1 MYTDLQKLFPFLEP
15 ALIDEI
21 KNIGSIRS
29 IKAGDMLVKT
39 GQFMPN
45 TQLVAEG
52 LVKVYRED
60 SDGHEFFMY
69 YLKPGQACALTLNCA
84 IRQLDSPVMA
94 KAVQD
99 TELITL
105 PVKDVDRWMQQYHS
119 WSHFVLDSYRQR
131 YMDLIDAFD
140 QVAFRHMDERLRVY
154 LKKHSEQLKTSDIHI
169 THQEIANEL
178 NSSREVIS
186 RLLKKME
193 ENGEIVLHRYHLEIV
208 KLDKE

>member
-1 MYTDLQKLFPFLEP
+1 MQADIHKLFSTLEP
-15 ALIDEI
+15 ALIEEI
-21 KNIGSIRS
+21 KNLGSIRS
-29 IKAGDMLVKT
+29 VKAGDMLVKT

-60 SDGHEFFMY
+60 QDGHEFFMY

-99 TELITL
+99 TQLIAL
-105 PVKDVDRWMQQYHS
+105 PVQDVDRWMQQYHT

-140 QVAFRHMDERLRVY
+140 QVAFRHMDERLRIY
-154 LKKHSEQLKTSDIHI
+154 LRIHSEQLKTKDIYL

-193 ENGEIVLHRYHLEIV
+193 ENGDIILHRYHLELV
-208 KLDKE
+208 KL

>member
-1 MYTDLQKLFPFLEP
+1 MHADIQRLFPTLEP
-15 ALIDEI
+15 ALIEEI
-21 KNIGSIRS
+21 RNLGSIRKVKS
-29 IKAGDMLVKT
+29 GDMLVKT

-45 TQLVAEG
+45 TQLVADG

-60 SDGHEFFMY
+60 LDGHEFFMY
-69 YLKPGQACALTLNCA
+69 YLQPGQACALTLNCA

-105 PVKDVDRWMQQYHS
+105 PVNDVERWMQQYHS

-140 QVAFRHMDERLRVY
+140 QVAFRHMDERLRIY
-154 LKKHSEQLKTSDIHI
+154 LKKHSQQMKTNDIHI

-178 NSSREVIS
+178 NSSREVVS

-193 ENGEIVLHRYHLEIV
+193 ENGEIVLHRYHLELV
-208 KLDKE
+208 KL

>member
-1 MYTDLQKLFPFLEP
+1 MQADIHKLFPTLEP
-15 ALIDEI
+15 ALIEEI
-21 KNIGSIRS
+21 KNLGSIRS
-29 IKAGDMLVKT
+29 VKAGDMLVKT

-60 SDGHEFFMY
+60 QDGHEFFMY

-99 TELITL
+99 TQLIAL
-105 PVKDVDRWMQQYHS
+105 PVQDVDRWMQQYHT

-140 QVAFRHMDERLRVY
+140 QVAFRHMDERLRIY
-154 LKKHSEQLKTSDIHI
+154 LRIHSEQLKTKDIYL

-193 ENGEIVLHRYHLEIV
+193 ENGDIILHRYHLELV
-208 KLDKE
+208 KL

>member
-1 MYTDLQKLFPFLEP
+1 MQADIHKLFPSLEP
-15 ALIDEI
+15 ALLEEI
-21 KNIGSIRS
+21 KSLGSIRS
-29 IKAGDMLVKT
+29 VKAGDMLVKT

-45 TQLVAEG
+45 TQLVADG

-60 SDGHEFFMY
+60 RDGHEFFMY
-69 YLKPGQACALTLNCA
+69 YLQPGQACALTLNCA

-105 PVKDVDRWMQQYHS
+105 PVHDVDRWMQQYHS
-119 WSHFVLDSYRQR
+119 WSNFVLDSYRQR

-140 QVAFRHMDERLRVY
+140 QVAFRHMDERLRIY
-154 LKKHSEQLKTSDIHI
+154 LKKHSEQLKTTDLHI

-193 ENGEIVLHRYHLEIV
+193 ENGEIVLHRYHLELV
-208 KLDKE
+208 KL

>member
-1 MYTDLQKLFPFLEP
+1 MQVDIQKLFPTLEP
-15 ALIDEI
+15 SLVEEI
-21 KNIGSIRS
+21 RNIGSIRS
-29 IKAGDMLVKT
+29 VLAGEMLVKT
-39 GQFMPN
+39 GQFMGN
-45 TQLVAEG
+45 TQLVAKG

-60 SDGHEFFMY
+60 KDGHEFFMY

-105 PVKDVDRWMQQYHS
+105 PVNVVDRWMQQYYS

-140 QVAFRHMDERLRVY
+140 QVAFRHMDERIRIY
-154 LKKHSEQLKTSDIHI
+154 IKKHSEQLKTNDIHI

-186 RLLKKME
+186 RLLKRME
-193 ENGEIVLHRYHLEIV
+193 ENGEIILHRYHLEIV
-208 KLDKE
+208 SLDN

>member
-1 MYTDLQKLFPFLEP
+1 MQVDIQKLFPTLEP
-15 ALIDEI
+15 SLVEEI
-21 KNIGSIRS
+21 RNIGSIRS
-29 IKAGDMLVKT
+29 VLAGEMLVKT
-39 GQFMPN
+39 GQFMGN
-45 TQLVAEG
+45 TQLVAKG

-60 SDGHEFFMY
+60 KDGHEFFMY

-94 KAVQD
+94 KAMQD

-105 PVKDVDRWMQQYHS
+105 PVNVVDRWMQQYYS

-140 QVAFRHMDERLRVY
+140 QVAFRHMDERIRIY
-154 LKKHSEQLKTSDIHI
+154 LKKHCEQLKTNDIHI

-186 RLLKKME
+186 RLLKRME
-193 ENGEIVLHRYHLEIV
+193 ENGEIILHRYHLEIV
-208 KLDKE
+208 SLDR

>member
-1 MYTDLQKLFPFLEP
+1 MQVDIQKLFPTLEP
-15 ALIDEI
+15 SLVEEI
-21 KNIGSIRS
+21 RNIGSIRS
-29 IKAGDMLVKT
+29 VLAGEMLVKT
-39 GQFMPN
+39 GQFMGN
-45 TQLVAEG
+45 TQLVAKG

-60 SDGHEFFMY
+60 KDGHEFFMY

-105 PVKDVDRWMQQYHS
+105 PVNVVDRWMQQYYS

-140 QVAFRHMDERLRVY
+140 QVAFRHMDERIRIY
-154 LKKHSEQLKTSDIHI
+154 IKKHSEQLKTNDIHI

-186 RLLKKME
+186 RLLKRME
-193 ENGEIVLHRYHLEIV
+193 ENGEIILHRYHLEIV
-208 KLDKE
+208 SLDR

>member
-1 MYTDLQKLFPFLEP
+1 MQADIHKLFPTLEP
-15 ALIDEI
+15 ALIEEI
-21 KNIGSIRS
+21 KNLGSIRS
-29 IKAGDMLVKT
+29 VKAGDMLVKT

-60 SDGHEFFMY
+60 QDGHEFFMY

-94 KAVQD
+94 KAVQN
-99 TELITL
+99 TQLIAL
-105 PVKDVDRWMQQYHS
+105 PVNDVDRWMQQYHT

-140 QVAFRHMDERLRVY
+140 QVAFRHMDERLRIY
-154 LKKHSEQLKTSDIHI
+154 LRIHSEQLKTKDIYL

-193 ENGEIVLHRYHLEIV
+193 ENGDIILHRYHLELV
-208 KLDKE
+208 KL

>member
-1 MYTDLQKLFPFLEP
+1 MQADIHKLFPTLEP
-15 ALIDEI
+15 ALIEEI
-21 KNIGSIRS
+21 KNLGSIRS
-29 IKAGDMLVKT
+29 VKAGDMLVKT

-60 SDGHEFFMY
+60 QDGHEFFMY

-94 KAVQD
+94 KAVLD
-99 TELITL
+99 TQLIAL
-105 PVKDVDRWMQQYHS
+105 PVQDVDRWMQQYHT

-140 QVAFRHMDERLRVY
+140 QVAFRHMDERLRIY
-154 LKKHSEQLKTSDIHI
+154 LRIHSEQLKTKDIYL

-193 ENGEIVLHRYHLEIV
+193 ETGDIILHRYHLELV
-208 KLDKE
+208 KL